1 MLIVALR
8 AEGHVPSHW
17 HGTPSSHQL
26 TVRRQNAFNGSRR
39 PPSTPRAGPLGPRA
53 RSANSCALRKATTPG
68 PALGGTTS
76 RPARMRG
83 RWTDS
88 KSSRARSLLTTVRAA
103 AGAPHDALRH
113 GCRTAT
119 AAAAPTPPGHHREL
133 GGLRGRGQHRAGSL
147 LRAGADRGCGFKAL
161 PADLWPGVCQA
172 AGPKCPG
179 AARATAPGAGRDVS
193 T

>member
-1 MLIVALR
+1 MTHCGMDA
-8 AEGHVPSHW
+8 
-17 HGTPSSHQL
+17 
-26 TVRRQNAFNGSRR
+26 
-39 PPSTPRAGPLGPRA
+39 
-53 RSANSCALRKATTPG
+53 
-68 PALGGTTS
+68 
-76 RPARMRG
+76 
-83 RWTDS
+83 
-88 KSSRARSLLTTVRAA
+88 
-103 AGAPHDALRH
+103 ALRH
-113 GCRTAT
+113 

-147 LRAGADRGCGFKAL
+147 LRAGADRGCSFKAL